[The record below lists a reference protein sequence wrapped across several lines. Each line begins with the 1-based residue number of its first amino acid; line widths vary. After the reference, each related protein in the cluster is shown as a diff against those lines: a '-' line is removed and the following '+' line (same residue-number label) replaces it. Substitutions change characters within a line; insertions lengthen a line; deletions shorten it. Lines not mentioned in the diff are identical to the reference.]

1 MPTWTIQSK
10 TPHRPPSGLTFLP
23 SCTHERPT
31 TAGVAV
37 EAVAGTTAA
46 VAVVGA
52 GAGQEA
58 AGGMANQGM
67 PWLKPGTNRRRSVHS
82 ESRSLELCLNL
93 SCQTGRSQT
102 PGPHIPRDYVEP
114 PRPQGFWWWYHNRL
128 TEKRTSV
135 PNVIMGVCDYHD
147 WSTCNG
153 SSHGLQT

>member
-1 MPTWTIQSK
+1 MDNIRDYQADCSSAGRLDKNLTKVSSGGDQVRSGVLGVREHWWEPRNWPLHGQQNYWTSPWYVQNLRGTIQSK

-67 PWLKPGTNRRRSVHS
+67 PWLKPGTNRRRSVYS
-82 ESRSLELCLNL
+82 ESRSLDC
-93 SCQTGRSQT
+93 
-102 PGPHIPRDYVEP
+102 V
-114 PRPQGFWWWYHNRL
+114 
-128 TEKRTSV
+128 
-135 PNVIMGVCDYHD
+135 
-147 WSTCNG
+147 
-153 SSHGLQT
+153 